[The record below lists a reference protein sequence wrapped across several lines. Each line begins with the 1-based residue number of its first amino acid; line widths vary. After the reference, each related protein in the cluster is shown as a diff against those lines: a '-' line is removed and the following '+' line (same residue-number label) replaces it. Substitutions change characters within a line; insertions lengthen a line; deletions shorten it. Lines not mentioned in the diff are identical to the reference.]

1 MSFLDEFTKIEEML
15 DLGNYDNA
23 KSAITELKSIY
34 NDENDLIN
42 LDLLYARY
50 LRDTGSVKESEKL
63 TDRMIVGKIEIQES
77 LLLTKTYLENAHGNW
92 YLGFHNKAIERG
104 LAALNSSKRGK
115 TKESQILT
123 AKSNNLIG
131 NVEIERGNSTAAI
144 GYYTVA
150 LQIHQEHGD
159 KMGSAF
165 VLNNLGFA
173 YSYLGRLN
181 DAITH
186 YEQSKTLFTELDNQY
201 LIAISMGN
209 IGQIY
214 ILQGKLDQALELSLK
229 SIDILTKMG
238 NIHSLSEFTTN
249 VGQIY
254 HAKGELENA
263 IKYYKQSLDIV
274 LSQDNNVWTSFSLF
288 YYILANADYDIE
300 EAKNSLEKMKSFLN
314 QTNKDT
320 TLIQLRYNIAAAV
333 LLIKT
338 SRLTN
343 LVKAEQLL
351 KTILENDAVDD
362 YSITILAIKNLA
374 DIRLVELRLFSDVG
388 NLNELLALI
397 AKLTDLSKLH
407 GSFITETQSLILYAK
422 LKVIEGDFE
431 VANSSLNEALVIA
444 ESNGFVTLANEITD
458 EMKKLYNEVNKYETM
473 FKDSKY
479 MELKLEESDVREYLN
494 KILSSGILR
503 GKRQN

>member
-1 MSFLDEFTKIEEML
+1 MSFQDELTKIEKML
-15 DLGNYDNA
+15 DLGSYDEV
-23 KSAITELKSIY
+23 KLIITNLRSKIKDKQ
-34 NDENDLIN
+34 NLVN
-42 LDLLYARY
+42 LDLLHARY
-50 LRDTGSVKESEKL
+50 LRDTGKVKESEKL
-63 TDRMIVGKIEIQES
+63 TDSMIMKKIEIQDS
-77 LLLTKTYLENAHGNW
+77 LLMTKTYLENAYGNW

-104 LAALNSSKRGK
+104 LEALNSSKMGK

-131 NVEIERGNSTAAI
+131 NVEIERGNSTSAI

-181 DAITH
+181 DAISH
-186 YEQSKTLFTELDNQY
+186 YEESKNLFTDLENQY
-201 LIAISMGN
+201 LTAISMGN

-214 ILQGKLDQALELSLK
+214 ILQGKLDQALELSLR
-229 SIDILTKMG
+229 SIEILTKIG
-238 NIHSLSEFTTN
+238 NTHSLSEFTTN

-274 LSQDNNVWTSFSLF
+274 LNQDNNVWTSFSLF
-288 YYILANADYDIE
+288 YYILANADYDLE
-300 EAKNSLEKMKSFLN
+300 EAKKSLDKLKSFLKEEN
-314 QTNKDT
+314 RDT
-320 TLIQLRYNIAAAV
+320 TLIKLRYNIAAAV

-351 KTILENDAVDD
+351 KNILENDAVDD

-374 DIRLVELRLFSDVG
+374 DIKLVELKLFSDGG
-388 NLNELLALI
+388 NLNELLDLI
-397 AKLTDLSKLH
+397 TKLTHLSKLH

-431 VANSSLNEALVIA
+431 VANSSLNEALTIA
-444 ESNGFVTLANEITD
+444 ESNGLVTLANEITD
-458 EMKKLYNEVNKYETM
+458 EIKKLYNEVNKYETM
-473 FKDSKY
+473 FRDTKN
-479 MELKLEESDVREYLN
+479 MEIKLENGEVREYLN